1 MRYSKFKVGWLRL
14 GAGQSSEAEVQ
25 VLAQAA
31 RRRQATRLA
40 QT

>member
-1 MRYSKFKVGWLRL
+1 MRYSKSKVGWLRL

-25 VLAQAA
+25 ALAQVA
-31 RRRQATRLA
+31 RQRQATRLA